1 MMPYAANDLLRLR
14 FIGTVNGEQ
23 FQNVQHFRAKQ
34 NIVSIIDF
42 QNALTVGFLNEFRA
56 AMCDSA
62 RYIRVGHKVI
72 IPDRDDEEAELAIAP
87 VVGLRNVQSMPNQVA
102 TLFKTRADPKLS
114 DARGRFY
121 LPSVPMDHFNQGQW
135 STLAVSVLTSTMA
148 RVEQWVKEGGDNG
161 MLEWR
166 IFSEKGGSQT
176 SKSVH
181 TVSFGHY
188 PATMRS
194 RIPSTA

>member
-14 FIGTVNGEQ
+14 FIGQTNGEA

-56 AMCDSA
+56 AMCDTTS
-62 RYIRVGHKVI
+62 YLRVGHKVI
-72 IPDRDDEEAELAIAP
+72 IPDRDDEEDELAIAP
-87 VVGLRNVQSMPNQVA
+87 VVGLRNIQAMPNQIA
-102 TLFKTRADPKLS
+102 TLFKTRAQLNLS
-114 DARGRFY
+114 DARGRFF
-121 LPSVPMDHFNQGQW
+121 LPGVPMDHFHQGHW
-135 STLAVSVLTSTMA
+135 STLAVSVLTSTAA
-148 RVEQWVKEGGDNG
+148 RVEQWVKENGDNAW
-161 MLEWR
+161 LEWR
-166 IFSEKGGSQT
+166 IYSELGGSQT

-181 TVSFGHY
+181 HVNFSSY